1 MNFKITI
8 IGIGLIGGSLARA
21 FKRFLPDT
29 HVMGVDRADVVD
41 YALKES
47 MIDDGFATDELTRA
61 CADADF
67 VFIATPS
74 HVAMGLLPAVS
85 KACKTGAIVSD
96 VCSIKAD
103 LMKSAKQ
110 VFHNSSAVFIGGH
123 PMAGSEKPGVAS
135 SDPYLFENAI
145 YVLTPG
151 EMTPE
156 NAVEKL
162 ANLIGKMR
170 AHVLLLGAEE
180 HDKIAASVSHLPQ
193 MLAITLMLYV
203 AGKNDENAMYLKM
216 AAGGFR
222 DMTRIA
228 SSPFDIW
235 RDICSGNRKK
245 ILAEIDGFAAA
256 LAIIREKV
264 EESDL
269 QESFENSAR
278 SRLAIPTD
286 TRGFLH
292 PHFDLSVDVQDK
304 SGVIATIAN
313 VLAEAEINIRDI
325 EVLKVRE
332 DEGGTLRLSF
342 ESNQARTHAKDIL
355 QNHGYACRNR

>member
-1 MNFKITI
+1 MTPKITI

-21 FKRFLPDT
+21 FKRFLPDA
-29 HVMGVDRADVVD
+29 HVTGVDRAEIID
-41 YALKES
+41 YAQKES
-47 MIDDGFATDELTRA
+47 IIDIGYESEVLVDA

-67 VFIATPS
+67 VLIATPPHS
-74 HVAMGLLPAVS
+74 AMELLPAVAN
-85 KACKTGAIVSD
+85 ACKIGAIVSD

-103 LMKSAKQ
+103 LVKSAKRA
-110 VFHNSSAVFIGGH
+110 FENSSAVFIGGH

-145 YVLTPG
+145 YVLTPDG
-151 EMTPE
+151 TTPE
-156 NAVEKL
+156 EAVGKL
-162 ANLIGKMR
+162 AHLVGKIR
-170 AHVLLLGAEE
+170 AHVLLLEAEE

-203 AGKNDENAMYLKM
+203 AGKNEENAMYLKM

-228 SSPFDIW
+228 SSPYDIW
-235 RDICSGNRKK
+235 RDICAGNRKK
-245 ILAEIDGFAAA
+245 ILAEIDGFANA
-256 LAIIREKV
+256 LATLREKV
-264 EESDL
+264 AEGNL

-286 TRGFLH
+286 TRGFMH

-313 VLAEAEINIRDI
+313 VLAKAEINIRDI

-342 ESNQARTHAKDIL
+342 ESDHARSQAKDIL
-355 QNHGYACRNR
+355 QKQGYVCRNR